1 MGKNVFEDMDPDLK
15 AMRSMRSSGPSAGP
29 MRWGRVVTGALVVGC
44 ATFALA
50 FYVPLM
56 RAHEAL
62 TKEFLSLQAQVD
74 SANRSTQDAQTQAKE
89 LLEQKQA
96 LQEQIAEAKQAEK
109 SGSEASAS
117 ARAALESKLQKVV
130 AKDQAAVGSAD
141 GQAVATLSL
150 NYLLSRG
157 KLEVSPD
164 GKAALC
170 SVATA
175 ANKRAIRVLA
185 VADKKS
191 IPAPLAAK
199 LKTPLDYGGAVS
211 TLVAQTL
218 LDKCS
223 VDAAHLSATS
233 FAAEPGASAKLEG
246 KKLSGPRVELWLDTG
261 K

>member
-1 MGKNVFEDMDPDLK
+1 MGNNAFEDVDPDVK
-15 AMRSMRSSGPSAGP
+15 AMRASMRPSAGP
-29 MRWGRVVTGALVVGC
+29 MRWGRVLTGVLVVGC
-44 ATFALA
+44 ATFAFA
-50 FYVPLM
+50 FYVPLL

-62 TKEFLSLQAQVD
+62 TKQFLSLQSQVD
-74 SANRSTQDAQTQAKE
+74 SANRSVQDAQTQAKE
-89 LLEQKQA
+89 ALEQKQA
-96 LQEQIAEAKQAEK
+96 MQEQMAQAKQLEK

-117 ARAALESKLQKVV
+117 VKTALESKLQKPI

-150 NYLLSRG
+150 NYLLTRG
-157 KLEVSPD
+157 KLELSAD
-164 GKAALC
+164 GKVALC

-175 ANKRAIRVLA
+175 SNKRAIRVLA

-199 LKTPLDYGGAVS
+199 LKTPLDYGGAVAA
-211 TLVAQTL
+211 LVAQTL

-223 VDAAHLSATS
+223 VDAALLSATS
-233 FAAEPGASAKLEG
+233 FPAEPAASAKLEG
-246 KKLSGPRVELWLDTG
+246 KKLSGPRVELWLDAA